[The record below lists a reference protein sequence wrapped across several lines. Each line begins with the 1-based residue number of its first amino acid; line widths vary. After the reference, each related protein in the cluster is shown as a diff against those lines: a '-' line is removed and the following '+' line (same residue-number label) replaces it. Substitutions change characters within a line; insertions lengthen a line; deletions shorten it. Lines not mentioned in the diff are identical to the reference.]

1 MTIGEKIYELRKL
14 KGLSQEELAEKLN
27 VSRQSVSLWETNQT
41 VPQIDYLM
49 ELSKIFN
56 VSLDELCGNGNI
68 EKTEQPSETVIEPI
82 YETTFEFTKDKI
94 SEIIIAVQRF
104 PRIVLLISTNLMFIC
119 FMIIFKGMFPAV
131 LFFDILTNIILVT
144 YFLRTNK
151 NTIKE
156 LTELNTQSLISF
168 YEHNFIINSK
178 STRREARYDVLYT
191 DITNLYITDN
201 LVIVYFNKRY
211 VAVDK
216 NSLGEFSD
224 VIMNKLTSN
233 AKKVINSSTV
243 NSKSIKTCSIILF
256 ILSIVSIFLG
266 AIIMS
271 ILSSTG
277 KYSFCS
283 NSYVFYSWVFYIVA
297 VLPLGSLVFG
307 LIFNRRHKCKKN
319 IIIGIIM
326 TTLLCFYGSF
336 CFIFKPL
343 YNFDTSYVNTL
354 TASTSINFP
363 KECLLIQE
371 MPSPTYSTYIKF
383 TNEFEINTFKN
394 NELVLPIWNDISSLG
409 VQNNTYLETYVKSLE
424 EGYDK
429 YCIYDLDTPIVNEFL
444 NYSYDKIVLC
454 YNSEDNVLHV
464 YHVFSAE

>member
-56 VSLDELCGNGNI
+56 VSLDELCGNGTLD
-68 EKTEQPSETVIEPI
+68 KVEQSTDEIIEPI
-82 YETTFEFTKDKI
+82 CETTFEFTKDKI
-94 SEIIIAVQRF
+94 SEIIVAVQRF
-104 PRIVLLISTNLMFIC
+104 PRIILSISINFIFIG
-119 FMIIFKGMFPAV
+119 FMILFKNMFPAV
-131 LFFDILTNIILVT
+131 VFFDILTNIILVT

-151 NTIKE
+151 NSIKE
-156 LTELNTQSLISF
+156 LTEINTQFLISF

-178 STRREARYDVLYT
+178 STRREARYDVLYSE
-191 DITNLYITDN
+191 ISNVYITDN
-201 LVIVYFNKRY
+201 LLIVYSNKRY
-211 VAVDK
+211 VAIDK
-216 NSLGEFSD
+216 NSLGEATN

-243 NSKSIKTCSIILF
+243 RSKSVQTSSIILF
-256 ILSIVSIFLG
+256 ISSIASIFLG

-277 KYSFCS
+277 KYSFS
-283 NSYVFYSWVFYIVA
+283 SESYVFYSWVFYIVA
-297 VLPLGSLVFG
+297 VLPLASLVFG

-326 TTLLCFYGSF
+326 TTVLCIYGSL
-336 CFIFKPL
+336 CFIFKPM
-343 YNFDTSYVNTL
+343 YNFDTSYINIL
-354 TASTSINFP
+354 NDSTNINFP

-371 MPSPTYSTYIKF
+371 KVSPTYLTDIKF
-383 TNEFEINTFKN
+383 INEEEINTFEN
-394 NELVLPIWNDISSLG
+394 NELILSLWKDISSLDA
-409 VQNNTYLETYVKSLE
+409 QNNLYIENYINSLE
-424 EGYDK
+424 GFDK
-429 YCIYDLDTPIVNEFL
+429 YCICDLDTPIVNDFI
-444 NYSYDKIVLC
+444 NYSYDKVVLC
-454 YNSEDNVLHV
+454 YNSEDNVLNV
-464 YHVFSAE
+464 YHVFSTYN